1 MSFHAAE
8 LELYGDYYARLGGEG
23 ITVDVLAPFLAQSG
37 LPRETLSEIWSLT
50 FGEVFSSVDFD
61 RFCAALRLVAHAQAG
76 AGVSPVLLEQEPLY
90 PPTFEAAD
98 TFGDV
103 QGGHLDTENQL
114 YEGYFHQANSTA
126 WDADGSAPTSF
137 GTAEQMEWPADPPD
151 PFQTQAQLSE
161 AQLPEAQLSEAQ
173 LPKARL
179 EEQDD
184 PFATR
189 KLEIETESRASKDK
203 DDEMHS
209 KELDFAVE
217 DFSPALPV
225 APPQPIEH
233 LIAVMEHETWLL
245 KRLRL
250 DDDERNEEILRL
262 EKACREEEKALAK
275 TKGEIQQS
283 NTERR
288 HLQQQLDTS
297 QNQLVELRME
307 YDMLRRESVF
317 LQHDQSSH
325 AAEVLFLQRLLEEYQ
340 RDSKVLE
347 RSISLLGN
355 ATFGLEG
362 QSRALQQATL
372 NLEQQANAEAMG
384 LEKDMLEL
392 QAVRQALDSMTTAG
406 LPGSQ
411 SGGGSSHHWSS
422 GGMSLFDTKPLSF
435 ERGVPKLIR
444 EGV

>member
-1 MSFHAAE
+1 
-8 LELYGDYYARLGGEG
+8 
-23 ITVDVLAPFLAQSG
+23 
-37 LPRETLSEIWSLT
+37 
-50 FGEVFSSVDFD
+50 
-61 RFCAALRLVAHAQAG
+61 
-76 AGVSPVLLEQEPLY
+76 
-90 PPTFEAAD
+90 
-98 TFGDV
+98 
-103 QGGHLDTENQL
+103 
-114 YEGYFHQANSTA
+114 
-126 WDADGSAPTSF
+126 
-137 GTAEQMEWPADPPD
+137 
-151 PFQTQAQLSE
+151 
-161 AQLPEAQLSEAQ
+161 
-173 LPKARL
+173 
-179 EEQDD
+179 
-184 PFATR
+184 
-189 KLEIETESRASKDK
+189 
-203 DDEMHS
+203 
-209 KELDFAVE
+209 
-217 DFSPALPV
+217 
-225 APPQPIEH
+225 
-233 LIAVMEHETWLL
+233 TWLL